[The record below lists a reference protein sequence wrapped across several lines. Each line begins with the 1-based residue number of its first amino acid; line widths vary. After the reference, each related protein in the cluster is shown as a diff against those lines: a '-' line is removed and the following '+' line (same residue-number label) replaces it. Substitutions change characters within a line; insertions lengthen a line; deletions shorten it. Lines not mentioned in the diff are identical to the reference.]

1 MVSSRRGR
9 LLADIAAGI
18 LEISDRDV
26 VCVAVDGVDG
36 AGKTVFA
43 DELADVLGA
52 SGRVVIRA
60 SVDSF
65 HNPRSVR
72 YRLGRDSPRGF
83 FEDSYDYPTL
93 VRLLLAPLSDGG
105 DRRIRRA
112 AFDHRRDAPVEAPE
126 EEAPIGALL
135 IFDGIF
141 LHREELRRYWHYSVF
156 LDVPFRVSIPR
167 GAQRGEGSADPQA
180 ASNRRYVEGQSIYL
194 KTCRPWERATV
205 VVSNED
211 LEAPFIVHD
220 RRPPGRLDEA

>member
-1 MVSSRRGR
+1 VSRRR
-9 LLADIAAGI
+9 QLLTEIAAAILGI
-18 LEISDRDV
+18 SGRDV

-43 DELADVLGA
+43 DELADVLRA
-52 SGRVVIRA
+52 SGRPVIRA

-72 YRLGRDSPRGF
+72 YRQGRDSPRGF

-112 AFDHRRDAPVEAPE
+112 AFDHRRDVPDEAPE
-126 EEAPIGALL
+126 EEAPVGALL
-135 IFDGIF
+135 VFDGIF

-156 LDVPFRVSIPR
+156 LDVPFHVSIPR
-167 GAQRGEGSADPQA
+167 GAQRGEGSADPRA
-180 ASNRRYVEGQSIYL
+180 ASNRRYVEGQSLYL
-194 KTCRPWERATV
+194 RTCRPWERATV
-205 VVSNED
+205 MVNNED
-211 LEAPFIVHD
+211 LEAPFIVHA
-220 RRPPGRLDEA
+220 RRPPAGAEEA